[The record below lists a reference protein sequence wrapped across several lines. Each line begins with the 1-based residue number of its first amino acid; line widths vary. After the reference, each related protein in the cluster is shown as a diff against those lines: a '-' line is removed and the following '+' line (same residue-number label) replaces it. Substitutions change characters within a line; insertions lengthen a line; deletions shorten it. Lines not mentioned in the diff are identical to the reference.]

1 MSSGPSERMM
11 RAAVY
16 TQRGPAAA
24 VLSVREVPVPDPSA
38 GEVLVRVRWSGVN
51 PTDWKAR
58 AGHGEVAF
66 DFQVPG
72 QDGAGDVVAVGPGV
86 DTARIGER
94 VWVYHA
100 ADLRQYG
107 TSAQFTVVPAEQ
119 AVRLPETVTYEQGA
133 GLGIPYIT
141 AHHCVLGDGPVDG
154 RTILVTGGAGAVGSA
169 AIQLARWAGASR
181 VLATVSS
188 AEKAEIATRS
198 GADQVL
204 NYREP
209 GFAAA
214 LTAAAP
220 DGVHRVVDVALGAN
234 IDADLSVLRRGG
246 TIATYASE
254 GRDPVVPT
262 RRLMTENASL
272 RFVLVYTLAPSQL
285 AHAVRDI
292 TSALED
298 GALHELPR
306 HVFGLDDVAAAHDA
320 VEAGAV
326 GKVLVQVD

>member
-1 MSSGPSERMM
+1 MAELPATM

-16 TQRGPAAA
+16 TRRGPATEVLA
-24 VLSVREVPVPDPSA
+24 VRDVPVPRPGA
-38 GEVLVRVRWSGVN
+38 GEVLVRVEWSGVN

-58 AGHGEVAF
+58 AGTGDVSF

-72 QDGAGDVVAVGPGV
+72 QDGAGDLVAVGPGV
-86 DTARIGER
+86 DSARVGER

-107 TSAQFTVVPAEQ
+107 TSAQYTVVPADQ
-119 AVRLPETVTYEQGA
+119 AVRLPDTVTYEQGA

-154 RTILVTGGAGAVGSA
+154 RTLLVSGGAGAVGSA
-169 AIQLARWAGASR
+169 AIQLACWAGAER

-188 AEKAEIATRS
+188 AAKGQLAAAS
-198 GADQVL
+198 GADEVL
-204 NYREP
+204 GYREP
-209 GFAAA
+209 GFADA
-214 LTAAAP
+214 LVAAAP

-234 IDADLSVLRRGG
+234 LDADLSVLRPGG
-246 TIATYASE
+246 TIVTYASE
-254 GRDPVVPT
+254 GTDPVVPT
-262 RRLMTENASL
+262 RRLMTDNVTL

-306 HVFGLDDVAAAHDA
+306 HVFDLDQVAAAHDA

-326 GKVLVQVD
+326 GKVLVRVD